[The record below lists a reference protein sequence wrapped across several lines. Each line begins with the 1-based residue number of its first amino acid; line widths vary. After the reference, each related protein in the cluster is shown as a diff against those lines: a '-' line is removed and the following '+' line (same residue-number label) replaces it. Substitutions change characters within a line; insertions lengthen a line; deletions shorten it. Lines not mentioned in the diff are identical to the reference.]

1 VFDSGFQVLWF
12 WFINGE
18 RTMFKIVWFF
28 ISFLTIL
35 KGNCGI
41 FRRLA
46 IVYLL
51 AIFGS
56 GSLSIHLE
64 DTLNNLRV
72 ILKNLICPN
81 LGTF

>member
-1 VFDSGFQVLWF
+1 MVVFCGFVVWF
-12 WFINGE
+12 FNGE
-18 RTMFKIVWFF
+18 RTIFKIVW
-28 ISFLTIL
+28 FLTIL
-35 KGNCGI
+35 KGNWGI